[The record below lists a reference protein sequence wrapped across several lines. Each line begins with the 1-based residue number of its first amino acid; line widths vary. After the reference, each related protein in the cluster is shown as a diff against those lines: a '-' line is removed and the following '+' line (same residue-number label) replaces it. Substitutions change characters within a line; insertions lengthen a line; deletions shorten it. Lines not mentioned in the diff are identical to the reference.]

1 MGFLSGRISYLRF
14 RVERPAPKLFGQE
27 QLDAL
32 NERAIGFQ
40 RTASKDGGDAG
51 WIAGDDILDT
61 EFELAKNIVNDAL
74 IFALRI
80 DTLKLP
86 PDLLRAYLR
95 IELKALAAGNPS
107 GLPSFRQKREARE
120 AARERLE
127 LEAKDGRYTRRK
139 AYPILW
145 DRLSNTLL
153 VASTAG
159 SVLDK
164 LHGLFQDT
172 FNTSLT
178 LCDAGQFAAQE
189 FPSTALDK
197 LQPSAFQPGAAVGE
211 VAWVGDPG
219 SGNYLGNEFLL
230 WLWYVLDNEEDT
242 LKLPDQSEAT
252 VMFSRTLTLE
262 CPKAVS
268 GSESIRCE
276 VPNRLPE
283 ARRAIQSGKLPR
295 KAGLTILRHDL
306 QYELTLQAENL
317 GISGAKLPA
326 SEESDDRARLDE
338 RIDQLRQL
346 IDVMDQLYR
355 GFLRRRLGSD
365 WPKEL
370 EQIKRWLQKDDRARR
385 QAAG

>member
-1 MGFLSGRISYLRF
+1 MGFLSGRVSFLRF
-14 RVERPAPKLFGQE
+14 RVERPAPKLFGQP
-27 QLDAL
+27 QLDQL
-32 NERAIGFQ
+32 TERAIGFQ
-40 RTASKDGGDAG
+40 KVAAKDGSDAG

-61 EFELAKNIVNDAL
+61 QFDLAKNIVNDTL
-74 IFALRI
+74 VFALRL

-86 PDLLRAYLR
+86 ADLLRAYLR

-107 GLPSFRQKREARE
+107 GLPSFRQKREARD

-145 DRLSNTLL
+145 DRPSNCLL
-153 VASTAG
+153 VGTTSG
-159 SVLDK
+159 GVLDK

-172 FNTSLT
+172 FGSSLT
-178 LCDAGQFAAQE
+178 LCDAGQFAAHDW
-189 FPSTALDK
+189 PSTALDK
-197 LQPSAFQPGAAVGE
+197 LQPAAFQPGAAVGE

-230 WLWYVLDNEEDT
+230 WLWYVLDAEEDT
-242 LKLPDQSEAT
+242 VKLPDKSEAT
-252 VMFSRTLTLE
+252 VMFARTLVLE

-268 GSESIRCE
+268 GSESIRSE

-295 KAGLTILRHDL
+295 KAGLTVIRHDQ

-326 SEESDDRARLDE
+326 SEESDERAQLDE
-338 RIDQLRQL
+338 RIDQLRNL
-346 IDVMDQLYR
+346 IDVTDQLYR
-355 GFLRRRLGSD
+355 VFLRHRLGSD
-365 WPKEL
+365 WSKDL
-370 EQIKRWLQKDDRARR
+370 EQIKRWLQKDDRNRR